1 MGKVLQFARVVH
13 PESEP
18 ADEKREAE
26 LIMFTGVRYERQA
39 ESGDKR
45 PEPEPKRESGC

>member
-1 MGKVLQFARVVH
+1 MGKLLQFARGTR
-13 PESEP
+13 PDTER

-39 ESGDKR
+39 EKEDKR
-45 PEPEPKRESGC
+45 PDAEPKRESGG